1 VNTQEIIDQLQWAL
15 DHPMAAGRIIRD
27 LIETLSNPATV
38 AVYRSPDDDDAV
50 FDVVMT
56 SPGPSKIMVIK
67 TIREILQCG
76 LKESKEMTDPDALGR
91 FKHKTI
97 KSRIRFEEAVEIS
110 QKLERN
116 GASVTVARH
125 TS

>member
-1 VNTQEIIDQLQWAL
+1 VNNQEIIDRLQSAL
-15 DHPMAAGRIIRD
+15 DHPWQAGRIIRE
-27 LIETLSNPATV
+27 LIAALSNPATV

-56 SPGPSKIMVIK
+56 SPGPSKIAVIK

-76 LKESKEMTDPDALGR
+76 LKESKEMTDPDVIGR
-91 FKHKTI
+91 FQHKTI
-97 KSRIRFEEAVEIS
+97 KSRIHLEEAAEIS

-116 GASVTVARH
+116 GASVTVVRH